1 MEKYVLICCIVDK
14 GYSDLVMSAAREN
27 GARGGTVIGAR
38 GTGNVEIEKFYGV
51 VIKPDKE
58 MVLILVNEN
67 DKEKILTAV
76 GKECGLDAKGQGIA
90 FALPVSDSV
99 GLFREEKVEEKK
111 SQN

>member
-14 GYSDLVMSAAREN
+14 GYSDLVMSAARNN

-38 GTGNVEIEKFYGV
+38 GTGNNEIEKFYGV

-58 MVLILVNEN
+58 MVLILVNEKE
-67 DKEKILTAV
+67 KEKILTAV
-76 GKECGLDAKGQGIA
+76 GKECGLNTKGQGIA

-99 GLFREEKVEEKK
+99 GLFQEPKE
-111 SQN
+111 N

>member
-1 MEKYVLICCIVDK
+1 MNNYVLICCIVDK

-38 GTGNVEIEKFYGV
+38 GTGNDEIEKVYGV

-58 MVLILVNEN
+58 LVLILVKEV
-67 DKEKILTAV
+67 DKEAILTAV
-76 GKECGLDAKGQGIA
+76 GKQCGLNTKGQGIA

-99 GLFREEKVEEKK
+99 GLSSEEID
-111 SQN
+111 N

>member
-1 MEKYVLICCIVDK
+1 MEKHVLICCIVDK

-38 GTGNVEIEKFYGV
+38 GTGNDEIEKFYGV

-58 MVLILVNEN
+58 IVLILVKDI
-67 DKEKILTAV
+67 DKEKILTAI
-76 GKECGLDAKGQGIA
+76 GKECGLNTKGQGIA

-99 GLFREEKVEEKK
+99 GLVQEE
-111 SQN
+111 QDN